1 MKHSLLSLFVFLHLL
16 SFSQTKDSGQVIGIH
31 PTLGKSITQDE
42 KARYHLFPEY
52 QDSLF
57 ESAKIF
63 KYNDSTFLLII
74 KPIHAAEITRN
85 ISTKELDAI
94 YYKVEEDNAAVKKAE
109 NSYTMTEE
117 EKKAERRKQHSDYWD
132 DALAEFFSQLFIV
145 TIEVLITA
153 AFSN

>member
-1 MKHSLLSLFVFLHLL
+1 MLFR
-16 SFSQTKDSGQVIGIH
+16 S
-31 PTLGKSITQDE
+31 
-42 KARYHLFPEY
+42 
-52 QDSLF
+52 
-57 ESAKIF
+57 
-63 KYNDSTFLLII
+63 
-74 KPIHAAEITRN
+74 IHAAEITRN